1 MVNKI
6 KETLR
11 EKSRDNLTNT
21 LIKIG
26 INAQMAE
33 RGLEQEKIGDEWYT
47 KKLGIINVQDQ
58 PIKWINICKKPPSKD
73 SPPNWKYIFIVPDE
87 RLVSGKDK
95 VKIKTIRKKSFPIF
109 GKVIDTTWKGNDR
122 SGLAHTLS
130 NDIEIK
136 SLAKSIGDIHL
147 ESFSDPIPGWF
158 LRVGHTQHLDGQ
170 SNWHNRITMETWEQ
184 LRKLSEHLLSTPR
197 IL

>member
-47 KKLGIINVQDQ
+47 KKLGIINVQD
-58 PIKWINICKKPPSKD
+58 
-73 SPPNWKYIFIVPDE
+73 
-87 RLVSGKDK
+87 
-95 VKIKTIRKKSFPIF
+95 
-109 GKVIDTTWKGNDR
+109 
-122 SGLAHTLS
+122 LS
-130 NDIEIK
+130 
-136 SLAKSIGDIHL
+136 LIH
-147 ESFSDPIPGWF
+147 I
-158 LRVGHTQHLDGQ
+158 
-170 SNWHNRITMETWEQ
+170 
-184 LRKLSEHLLSTPR
+184 
-197 IL
+197 